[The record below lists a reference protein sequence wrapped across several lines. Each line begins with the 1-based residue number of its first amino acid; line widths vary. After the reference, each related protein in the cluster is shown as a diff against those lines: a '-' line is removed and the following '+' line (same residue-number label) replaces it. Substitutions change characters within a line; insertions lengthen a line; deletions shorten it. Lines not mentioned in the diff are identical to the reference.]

1 MPSTR
6 TLDIDVHRISG
17 VVVVDILDLD
27 VVVTVKVYLILFYC
41 VFFSLFSEKN
51 HTWDKHTMLGR
62 WGWGPKKKKFDPP
75 GPATPLMASLVPRFA

>member
-1 MPSTR
+1 MRRIPSGHKQDASAHTRMPSTR

-41 VFFSLFSEKN
+41 VFFPYS
-51 HTWDKHTMLGR
+51 
-62 WGWGPKKKKFDPP
+62 PKKTIH
-75 GPATPLMASLVPRFA
+75 GTNILC